1 MSDVPT
7 TMRASVLIGKQAIA
21 VEERAVPVPDA
32 DQVLVRVGSVGVC
45 GSDVHFYT
53 DGALGDWQ
61 LDGPLVLGHESGGTI
76 VAAGRAVDSS
86 RVGERVSI
94 EPQRPSSTSEET
106 LSGRYNL
113 DPHMQFYAVPGVDGA
128 FQEYVVIQA
137 HFAHPVPGTVSDDAA
152 GLMEP
157 LSVAVATAR
166 KAEFTVGSRVLIS
179 GAGPIGVVTAQV
191 ARAFGASEVLVTDI
205 DPERRER
212 ALQFGATDV
221 LDPIGDAVGRAGLR
235 VDAFVEAS
243 GAAAA
248 VATGIREVRP
258 AGTVVLVGM
267 GPQEVSVP
275 VPAIQNNELRVTGV
289 FRYANTWPTAIEL
302 VRSGCV
308 DLDGMV
314 TGHFGLGQVE
324 EALRSTAEPQTLK
337 SVVRP
342 NG

>member
-1 MSDVPT
+1 
-7 TMRASVLIGKQAIA
+7 MRASVLTDRQRIA
-21 VEERAVPVPDA
+21 VEERAVPVPEA

-53 DGALGDWQ
+53 DGALGDWR
-61 LDGPLVLGHESGGTI
+61 LEGPLVLGHVSGGTI
-76 VAAGRAVDSS
+76 VAVGDAVDPG

-94 EPQRPSSTSEET
+94 EPQRPSPTSAET

-113 DPHMQFYAVPGVDGA
+113 DPHMEFYAVPGVDGA
-128 FQEYVVIQA
+128 FQEYVTIQA
-137 HFAHPVPGTVSDDAA
+137 HFAHPVPASVSDDAA

-157 LSVAVATAR
+157 LSVAIATAR
-166 KAEFTVGSRVLIS
+166 KAGFTVGSRVLIS

-205 DPERRER
+205 DPGRRER
-212 ALQFGATDV
+212 ATRFGATTV
-221 LDPIGDAVGRAGLR
+221 LDPGGDDFGRAGLR

-248 VATGIREVRP
+248 VATGMREVRP

-267 GPQEVSVP
+267 GPEAVSVP
-275 VPAIQNNELRVTGV
+275 VPAIQNNELQVTGV

-302 VRSGCV
+302 VRSGRV
-308 DLDGMV
+308 DLDAMV
-314 TGHFGLGQVE
+314 TGHYGLDEVE
-324 EALRSTAEPQTLK
+324 EALRSTAESQTLK

-342 NG
+342 QG